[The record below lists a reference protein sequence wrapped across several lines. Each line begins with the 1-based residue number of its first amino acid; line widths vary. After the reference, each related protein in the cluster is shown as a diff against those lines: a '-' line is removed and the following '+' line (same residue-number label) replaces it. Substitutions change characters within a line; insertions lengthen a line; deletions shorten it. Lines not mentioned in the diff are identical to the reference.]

1 MTTTT
6 AETNT
11 TTDAAAPRKPRP
23 RRRTPGPWWVPPEQ
37 IDPVSQALAAQGT
50 RPEEKSG
57 REPDRARPFATGPPP
72 IDLLDAHRVI
82 SQAAAAHL
90 LGVSIDTLARMS
102 ARGEGP
108 KRLKLSPRR
117 VGYRLADCLGWL
129 KSCEA

>member
-1 MTTTT
+1 MATFAVACRFLHGMTT
-6 AETNT
+6 NH
-11 TTDAAAPRKPRP
+11 
-23 RRRTPGPWWVPPEQ
+23 
-37 IDPVSQALAAQGT
+37 
-50 RPEEKSG
+50 
-57 REPDRARPFATGPPP
+57 ARPFALQPPP

-129 KSCEA
+129 KSCESVPSS